1 LDHTDRQQDA
11 QNAIDRISKCYR
23 PNITTGFDVK
33 HFRLIRSLGQGMN
46 GSVRIFKRKKKQK
59 IFLFQIGLSCTI
71 WSKSLCNESSS

>member
-46 GSVRIFKRKKKQK
+46 GSVRNLFKRQSFYSKL
-59 IFLFQIGLSCTI
+59 IFQIRFISYNMAEI
-71 WSKSLCNESSS
+71 IMQ

>member
-1 LDHTDRQQDA
+1 MDHTDRQQDA

-46 GSVRIFKRKKKQK
+46 GSVRNLFKRQSFYSKL
-59 IFLFQIGLSCTI
+59 IFQIRFISYNMAEI
-71 WSKSLCNESSS
+71 IMQ